1 MTIIKINL
9 IIYLI
14 FSAIQPIVLSRWSG
28 FTPTTLESAGS
39 LEQYLDAMD
48 STSNVNPKWRSV
60 LRRLIRTDAIRTLPV
75 LNAMLDTDRGRFCC
89 LGGECDPYD
98 ADYPMPIG
106 CGATISEAWI
116 HAICLE
122 EVQMKLGA
130 GAVAMDVGTGS
141 G

>member
-1 MTIIKINL
+1 MIKLSLLFFL
-9 IIYLI
+9 ILSS
-14 FSAIQPIVLSRWSG
+14 FQSIVQSRWPEFKTIKFG
-28 FTPTTLESAGS
+28 IAGS
-39 LEQYLDAMD
+39 LENYLDTIN
-48 STSNVNPKWRSV
+48 STTDTNPKWRHV
-60 LRRLIRTDAIRTLPV
+60 LRRLVRADAIRTLPV
-75 LNAMLDTDRGRFCC
+75 LKAMLDTDRGRFCC

-106 CGATISEAWI
+106 CGATISESWI

-122 EVQMKLGA
+122 EVQTKLCA

>member
-1 MTIIKINL
+1 MIKLCL
-9 IIYLI
+9 ILFLI
-14 FSAIQPIVLSRWSG
+14 FSSIQSIVESRWPD
-28 FTPTTLESAGS
+28 FKTTKFGSAGS
-39 LEQYLDAMD
+39 LEQYLDAID
-48 STSNVNPKWRSV
+48 SNSNTNPKWRSV
-60 LRRLIRTDAIRTLPV
+60 LRRLVRADAIRTLPV

-89 LGGECDPYD
+89 LDGECDPYD

-116 HAICLE
+116 HAVCLE
-122 EVQMKLGA
+122 EVQAKLGD